1 MRIIIMICNDDQSD
15 YHDADPDMAQLWK
28 ERGNNMQVATSLC
41 FQLSK
46 HSTQNAFA
54 FHIPPFGRTLDMN
67 FSFSVVLLNR
77 KEKQLSP
84 QA

>member
-1 MRIIIMICNDDQSD
+1 
-15 YHDADPDMAQLWK
+15 
-28 ERGNNMQVATSLC
+28 MQVATSLC
-41 FQLSK
+41 FQQSK
-46 HSTQNAFA
+46 PSTQNAFA

-67 FSFSVVLLNR
+67 FGFSVVLLNR